1 MKQSLGCIAVD
12 GVISIIGF
20 VGGFGKD
27 QPGFLDCLLNICIAR
42 GILVGSRTQL
52 IDMCRAIEANDSLKP
67 VVDQKVFSLEETKE
81 AYQYMWDQKHFGKV
95 CIKIE

>member
-1 MKQSLGCIAVD
+1 MKNSLGAIAID

-27 QPGFLDCLLNICIAR
+27 QPGFLDCLNTISVAR
-42 GILVGSRTQL
+42 GILVGSRAQL

-67 VVDQKVFSLEETKE
+67 IVDQKVFSLEETKE

-95 CIKIE
+95 CIKID